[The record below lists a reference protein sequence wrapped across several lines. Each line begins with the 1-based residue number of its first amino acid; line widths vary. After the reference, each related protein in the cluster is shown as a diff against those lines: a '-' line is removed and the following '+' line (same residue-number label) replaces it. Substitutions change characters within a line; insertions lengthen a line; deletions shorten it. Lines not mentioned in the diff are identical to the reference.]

1 MSTPIWIME
10 FPLNFPFKT
19 RFMLPTWNGDSTTI
33 ISQPEPKNNVCNL
46 TSSPKFQKHVGQWPH
61 HSSDFEHSFLSLNCF
76 RLKGIKKNTWHRK
89 MVFFFF
95 TFLSIMHAF
104 SHNQS
109 YEQIDMNYEENSL
122 ITYIELTD
130 WKRKTDQSAL
140 ILNSKH
146 S

>member
-1 MSTPIWIME
+1 MAWGFYKYYLASM
-10 FPLNFPFKT
+10 
-19 RFMLPTWNGDSTTI
+19 
-33 ISQPEPKNNVCNL
+33 
-46 TSSPKFQKHVGQWPH
+46 SPKTMFAIYIQPKFAKHVGQWPH
-61 HSSDFEHSFLSLNCF
+61 HSIDFVLSFLSLNCF

-130 WKRKTDQSAL
+130 
-140 ILNSKH
+140 
-146 S
+146 